1 MKTFGAGEPV
11 KAGTYMNTSTG
22 QFLSFQGPE
31 KAILPTS
38 PLAKYIKVP
47 VGLVFL
53 LGPILGL
60 AYIIFVPLAGIGTLG
75 ILAMRRLRGSAITLT
90 PKQAKQ

>member
-1 MKTFGAGEPV
+1 MKTFDAGEPV

-38 PLAKYIKVP
+38 PLAKYVKVP

-53 LGPILGL
+53 LGPIFGL

-75 ILAMRRLRGSAITLT
+75 ILAVRKLRAGQVALT

>member
-1 MKTFGAGEPV
+1 MKTFNAGEPV

-31 KAILPTS
+31 KAILPSS
-38 PLAKYIKVP
+38 PLAKYVKVP
-47 VGLVFL
+47 IWLVFL
-53 LGPILGL
+53 LGPIFGL
-60 AYIIFVPLAGIGTLG
+60 AYIIFVPLAGIGTMG
-75 ILAMRRLRGSAITLT
+75 ILAARKLRGGIVALT

>member
-38 PLAKYIKVP
+38 PLAKYVKVP

-53 LGPILGL
+53 LAPIFGL
-60 AYIIFVPLAGIGTLG
+60 AYIIFVPLAGIGTVG
-75 ILAMRRLRGSAITLT
+75 ILAARRLKGGTVTLT